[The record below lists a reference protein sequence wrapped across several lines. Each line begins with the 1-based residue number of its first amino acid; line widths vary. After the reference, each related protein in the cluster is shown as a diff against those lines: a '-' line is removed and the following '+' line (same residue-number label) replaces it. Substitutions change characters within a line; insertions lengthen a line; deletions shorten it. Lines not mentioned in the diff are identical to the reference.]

1 MLETCN
7 FVKPQNF
14 SWFHWLNDVLQVP
27 AVWEAVRWRVLP
39 GRQLWPRR
47 PHPQLSARRT
57 QSHRLGLSKGT
68 VSPVSLPSPE
78 RLVVCQ
84 LRFFAAPD
92 KNIFLLYFLLMI
104 PFGKNKKSWL
114 RLRTLLFSLVFWLVQ
129 KLLCKLKR
137 TYVMC
142 MLFQVGATCEK
153 KSFNI
158 LGWCGGR

>member
-39 GRQLWPRR
+39 GRELWPRR
-47 PHPQLSARRT
+47 PHSQLSARRP
-57 QSHRLGLSKGT
+57 QSHRLGLIKGT
-68 VSPVSLPSPE
+68 VPPVLSPVLNDYSCVSAPFFCGSGQKYFSTLFLTYDSVRDE
-78 RLVVCQ
+78 QEELVDTVD
-84 LRFFAAPD
+84 L
-92 KNIFLLYFLLMI
+92 
-104 PFGKNKKSWL
+104 
-114 RLRTLLFSLVFWLVQ
+114 TVLFSIWLVQ
-129 KLLCKLKR
+129 KLLCKLTR

-142 MLFQVGATCEK
+142 MLFQEGATCEK

-158 LGWCGGR
+158 LGWWGGR